1 MTIDSKKFIAKLPQR
16 RQAAIG
22 KRADELIAEE
32 LTLRELREARKRTQ
46 VELGER
52 LGIKQAAVSKLER
65 RADMYLSTLRNFI
78 EAMGGSLEIVAR
90 FPDRPPVKITQL
102 EALEREEPTSD

>member
-1 MTIDSKKFIAKLPQR
+1 MAIDSKKYLAQLPKRQ
-16 RQAAIG
+16 QAAIR
-22 KRADELIAEE
+22 KRGDELIAEE
-32 LTLRELREARKRTQ
+32 LTLRELREVRERSQ

-65 RADMYLSTLRNFI
+65 RADMYLSTLRSFI

-90 FPDRPPVKITQL
+90 FPDRSPVKISQFESL
-102 EALEREEPTSD
+102 DAEDRPVD

>member
-1 MTIDSKKFIAKLPQR
+1 MAINAKDYIAKLPKR
-16 RQAAIG
+16 RREAIR

-32 LTLRELREARKRTQ
+32 LTLRELREARERSQ
-46 VELGER
+46 IELAEK

-65 RADMYLSTLRNFI
+65 RADMYLSTLRKLI

-90 FPDRPPVKITQL
+90 FPDRPPVKISHL
-102 EALEREEPTSD
+102 ETLDTNESARH

>member
-1 MTIDSKKFIAKLPQR
+1 MAIDSKKYIAKLPKR
-16 RQAAIG
+16 RQAAIR

-32 LTLRELREARKRTQ
+32 MTLRELRDLRERSQ

-102 EALEREEPTSD
+102 KSLDDDDRAVD